1 MTLKNGIIENM
12 NNRHRKT
19 LAALFAN
26 PIPKSMAWVDLESLM
41 RNIGCDVIEG
51 EGSRVGFEW
60 EHIRL
65 DLHRPHPG
73 KEAKLYQIKLV
84 RDFLKTMGVVS

>member
-1 MTLKNGIIENM
+1 V

-26 PIPKSMAWVDLESLM
+26 PVPKNLAWADLESLL
-41 RNIGCDVIEG
+41 RNIGCEVIEG
-51 EGSRVGFEW
+51 DGSRVGFEC
-60 EHIRL
+60 ETMRL

-73 KEAKLYQIKLV
+73 KEAKPYQIKLV
-84 RDFLKTMGVVS
+84 RDFLIAAGVAP